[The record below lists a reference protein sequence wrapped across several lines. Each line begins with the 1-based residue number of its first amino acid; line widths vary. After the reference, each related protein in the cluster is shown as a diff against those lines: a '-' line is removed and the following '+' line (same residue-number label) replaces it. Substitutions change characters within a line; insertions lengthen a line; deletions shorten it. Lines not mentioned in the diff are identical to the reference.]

1 MFKSNT
7 TPNRAGWF
15 ILVIAGIILAAS
27 YYETGARDT
36 IWVPLGYILGPLIV
50 SILAI
55 KRGEGG
61 FSAFDK
67 KCLSATAT
75 SVLFWWLF
83 SSPTIAFIINLI
95 IDWFGILP
103 TIKKAYERPMSESK
117 LAWSF
122 FFLSTIVNFFAVENW
137 SLDHWQIIIY
147 PISMFIGTGSIALL
161 VLFKKQTL

>member
-1 MFKSNT
+1 MNFLLQHFHVIAGVTAGIITFVGYCIYIYAMFKSNT

-122 FFLSTIVNFFAVENW
+122 FF
-137 SLDHWQIIIY
+137 
-147 PISMFIGTGSIALL
+147 
-161 VLFKKQTL
+161 